1 MAKQSKE
8 EMTAELQKRI
18 DESYASTIPQ
28 IRQATGGAAY
38 ITIKVEF
45 AEESQC
51 MRLTA
56 RKGDSDQT
64 AMKLREA
71 VRIINNWLEEGF
83 RKA

>member
-8 EMTAELQKRI
+8 EMTADLQKRI
-18 DESYASTIPQ
+18 DESYASTVPQ
-28 IRQATGGAAY
+28 LAQATGIAY
-38 ITIKVEF
+38 ITIKVEVG
-45 AEESQC
+45 EESHS

-56 RKGDSDQT
+56 RKGDDDQT
-64 AMKLREA
+64 SMKLREA